1 MLSGMAASAEAG
13 AWTLPRGQNWLQLGF
28 MFQDTSERYF
38 LDGSRIPYFFDGR
51 NRTQALF
58 FDYQRGLTDRLDVKV
73 QFSIF
78 RISFDDFSDDRT
90 STGLGDLRL
99 EARYNFVKSPL
110 VAAVGGT
117 IKFPTG
123 EFVNDAEIVPV
134 GEGQYDFDLF
144 VEVGRS
150 LWPKPGYVTGKM
162 GYRWRAKNQETGID
176 QGDELL
182 WHIELG
188 WQFHPRV
195 TVKGLFRGLYG
206 LDSTS
211 FDLIIESLRREVV
224 YFQPG
229 VTFAVTEA
237 SGIELTVPIS
247 LRGRN
252 WPAGPVLVILFTQN
266 F

>member
-1 MLSGMAASAEAG
+1 MAASAEAG
-13 AWTLPRGQNWLQLGF
+13 AWTLPAGQNWLQIGF
-28 MFQDTSERYF
+28 MFQNTSERHF

-51 NRTQALF
+51 NRTRALF

-73 QFSIF
+73 QFPIF
-78 RISFDDFSDDRT
+78 RISYDDLAADRT
-90 STGLGDLRL
+90 STGPGDLRL

-110 VAAVGGT
+110 VATVGGT

-150 LWPKPGYVTGKM
+150 LWPKPGYVTGKI
-162 GYRWRAKNQETGID
+162 GYRWRAKNEETGID
-176 QGDELL
+176 HGDEII
-182 WHIELG
+182 WQIELG
-188 WQFHPRV
+188 WHIHRRV
-195 TVKGLFRGLYG
+195 MVKGLLRGLYG
-206 LDSTS
+206 LDSTT
-211 FDLIIESLRREVV
+211 FGLVIDSLRREAV

-229 VTFAVTEA
+229 VTFAITET

-252 WPAGPVLVILFTQN
+252 WPAGPLVAILYSKF